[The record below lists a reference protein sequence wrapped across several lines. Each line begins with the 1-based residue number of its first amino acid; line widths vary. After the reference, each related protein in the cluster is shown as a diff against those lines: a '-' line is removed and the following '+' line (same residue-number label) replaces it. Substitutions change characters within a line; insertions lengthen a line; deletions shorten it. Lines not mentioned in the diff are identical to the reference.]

1 MMCVHVFGGT
11 SWASCSNYVLR
22 RAALDNKEVYGTDAA
37 TTLLTNFYV
46 DDLLKS
52 MKDVQSAKQLVQK
65 VINMCN
71 SGVFNLTQ
79 ITSDSKE
86 LLATICE
93 KKRKEGV
100 KEKDLSGDL
109 PNDEALGIGGNIEK
123 DTFSFKINLDRKP
136 MMRSGLLSMISSIY
150 NPL

>member
-22 RAALDNKEVYGTDAA
+22 RAALDNKEVYATDAA

-71 SGVFNLTQ
+71 SGGFNLTQ

-86 LLATICE
+86 LLATISE
-93 KKRKEGV
+93 KKRRCEGQN
-100 KEKDLSGDL
+100 LSGDL
-109 PNDEALGIGGNIEK
+109 PNDEALGICGNIEK

-150 NPL
+150 DPL

>member
-22 RAALDNKEVYGTDAA
+22 RAALGNKEVYGTDAA

-71 SGVFNLTQ
+71 SGGFNLTQ

-86 LLATICE
+86 LLATISE

-100 KEKDLSGDL
+100 KD
-109 PNDEALGIGGNIEK
+109 
-123 DTFSFKINLDRKP
+123 KIFLEIFQT
-136 MMRSGLLSMISSIY
+136 MR
-150 NPL
+150 P